1 MHVVTNL
8 CVGVYRADCAMA
20 QHLLF
25 ARKLALVADLRALF
39 PLQLVRRAGL
49 KVAFSVTAT

>member
-1 MHVVTNL
+1 M
-8 CVGVYRADCAMA
+8 CVCVYRADCAMA

-49 KVAFSVTAT
+49 QVAFSMTAT